1 MKKSTFDAVIVGG
14 GAAGLFAA
22 VQASVRGRRILL
34 LEKNS
39 RCGKKLLITG
49 KGRCNVTNACTAEE
63 ALKNIPRN
71 GRFLYSAMAAFPPE
85 AAMAF
90 FEQGG
95 CPLKVERGNR
105 VFPVS
110 DRSADVLNVLERAL
124 QRGGVERRQTTVTGL
139 SIADGAINGVLAS
152 DGPVACSTVL
162 LCTGAVIVLLFLLLF
177 GSIFSGLLFGAP
189 FFICG
194 VICLTAKNR
203 VALWCGWAVYTC
215 ADLYLRF
222 ATGLS
227 WTTIFMT
234 RLWTPEMNYAR
245 LAISWVQLLGMLVMI
260 VCTVRSY
267 RTLKLP
273 ATKKEGTWL
282 IAGWLIALVVLP
294 LLMSYGMMPLL
305 LDNLGNYSNTSPYF
319 LLNVVYSYARLAL
332 INVLLVRSLAV
343 WRMKREE
350 KKANK

>member
-1 MKKSTFDAVIVGG
+1 MTLGENIVRLRTQKNWSQGDLADALDISRQSVSKWETD
-14 GAAGLFAA
+14 
-22 VQASVRGRRILL
+22 ASVPE
-34 LEKNS
+34 LEKLLKLSELFGVTLDALVRGEDAPQSEPAAAEVQTAPSSFAPQAVPARDKS
-39 RCGKKLLITG
+39 R
-49 KGRCNVTNACTAEE
+49 
-63 ALKNIPRN
+63 
-71 GRFLYSAMAAFPPE
+71 
-85 AAMAF
+85 
-90 FEQGG
+90 
-95 CPLKVERGNR
+95 
-105 VFPVS
+105 
-110 DRSADVLNVLERAL
+110 
-124 QRGGVERRQTTVTGL
+124 
-139 SIADGAINGVLAS
+139 SIIG
-152 DGPVACSTVL
+152 TVL

-245 LAISWVQLLGMLVMI
+245 LAIAWAQFAAMVLMTVWT
-260 VCTVRSY
+260 VCSY
-267 RTLKLP
+267 RALRLS
-273 ATKKEGTWL
+273 ATKKERTWL
-282 IAGWLIALVVLP
+282 AAGWFAALALLP
-294 LLMSYGMMPLL
+294 LLMHYGMMPLL
-305 LDNLGNYSNTSPYF
+305 LDELGNYSSVSPYF

-343 WRMKREE
+343 WRVKREE
-350 KKANK
+350 KKGNK